1 MDRERLQAEW
11 ERFRALPFP
20 DHPDDP
26 DFDDWLLD
34 FAETDAYYAGLA
46 ATALGGGKVDV
57 DKSHIRAAKDGL
69 SHIRVITD
77 EDEEILGAARKYVE
91 ALEAVVD
98 AL

>member
-1 MDRERLQAEW
+1 MDRERLQAAW
-11 ERFRALPFP
+11 DHFRSLPFP

-34 FAETDAYYAGLA
+34 FAETDGYYAGLA
-46 ATALGGGKVDV
+46 TTALGGGRVDV
-57 DKSHIRAAKDGL
+57 DRSHLRSAKDDL
-69 SHIRVITD
+69 SHIRVITE
-77 EDEEILGAARKYVE
+77 EDEEILAATRRYVD